1 MNREEIKVIIRNAII
16 QVTGLDN
23 LDGKTSLISKEMG
36 IMPVNFLYIFEIL
49 KNELE
54 LPVYKIFENH
64 TYQVMTIDNLA
75 NAFMELA

>member
-23 LDGKTSLISKEMG
+23 LDGKTSLISKELG

-54 LPVYKIFENH
+54 LPVYKIFDNH

>member
-23 LDGKTSLISKEMG
+23 LDGKTSLISKELG
-36 IMPVNFLYIFEIL
+36 IIPVNFLYIFEIL

>member
-23 LDGKTSLISKEMG
+23 LHVNTRLISKEFR
-36 IMPVNFLYIFEIL
+36 IMPENFLYIFEIL

>member
-1 MNREEIKVIIRNAII
+1 
-16 QVTGLDN
+16 
-23 LDGKTSLISKEMG
+23 
-36 IMPVNFLYIFEIL
+36 MPVNFLYIFEIL

>member
-23 LDGKTSLISKEMG
+23 LDGKTSLISKELG